1 MPEYLRAGRAFT
13 GGGFQQAGLDLPE
26 TGPIQQHKKRLERR
40 QEHQPAEAVQQ
51 VQRIQHQVLRQ
62 KQRLL
67 RQQHQQQAQRQNPV
81 GGARRQQLGKR
92 QPGRDVYKPLQQQ
105 IGGGQQAAV
114 AVRQKKCGR
123 QRAAIRFCGR
133 GRGFPKKG
141 KERKAGKQ
149 VKGQKQ
155 KEQRF
160 FQRIPVHGA
169 HPPLLR
175 RCRITR
181 ASSTP
186 PASAGTAINN
196 TQAASRRA
204 KFMLVKLFCKK
215 CCKL

>member
-13 GGGFQQAGLDLPE
+13 GGSFQQAGFNLPE

-81 GGARRQQLGKR
+81 GGALRQQLGKR
-92 QPGRDVYKPLQQQ
+92 QPGRDVYKPLQKQ
-105 IGGGQQAAV
+105 IGG
-114 AVRQKKCGR
+114 
-123 QRAAIRFCGR
+123 GR

-149 VKGQKQ
+149 VKRQKQ

-181 ASSTP
+181 TSSTP